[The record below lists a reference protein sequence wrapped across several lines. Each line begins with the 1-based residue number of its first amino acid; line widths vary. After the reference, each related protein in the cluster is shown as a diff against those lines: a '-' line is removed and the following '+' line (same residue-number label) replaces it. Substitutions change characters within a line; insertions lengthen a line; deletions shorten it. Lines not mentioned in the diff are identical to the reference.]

1 MAKAA
6 NTCKSNGRTQ
16 ACVRR
21 RIDED
26 ELAELQK
33 IEKLE
38 LHDVLGTLLGI
49 F

>member
-1 MAKAA
+1 MAKVA
-6 NTCKSNGRTQ
+6 NKYKSNGRIQ
-16 ACVRR
+16 ACARR

-38 LHDVLGTLLGI
+38 LHEVLGTLLGI

>member
-6 NTCKSNGRTQ
+6 NKYKPNGRTQ

-38 LHDVLGTLLGI
+38 LHEVLGTLLGI

>member
-6 NTCKSNGRTQ
+6 NKYKSKGRKQ

-26 ELAELQK
+26 GLAELQK

-38 LHDVLGTLLGI
+38 LHEVLGTLLGI

>member
-1 MAKAA
+1 MTKAA
-6 NTCKSNGRTQ
+6 NKYKSNGRTQ
-16 ACVRR
+16 ASVRR

-38 LHDVLGTLLGI
+38 LHEVLGTLLGI

>member
-6 NTCKSNGRTQ
+6 NKCKSNGRTQ

-33 IEKLE
+33 IEKIAVRE
-38 LHDVLGTLLGI
+38 VLGTLIGI